1 MQDQLNK
8 EKKEFKEKEATESKG
23 VIAGE
28 NQLQEKLLEYDRE
41 MEEKTD

>member
-1 MQDQLNK
+1 MLNK

-28 NQLQEKLLEYDRE
+28 N
-41 MEEKTD
+41 